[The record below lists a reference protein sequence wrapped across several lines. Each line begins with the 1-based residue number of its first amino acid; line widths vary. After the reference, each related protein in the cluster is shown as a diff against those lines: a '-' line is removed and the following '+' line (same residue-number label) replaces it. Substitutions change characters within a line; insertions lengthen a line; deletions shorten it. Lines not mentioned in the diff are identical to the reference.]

1 MIRDGDLRCTK
12 CRNDA
17 IISQR
22 YSGQILCRDHFIRDL
37 EAKAKREIRRNRW
50 LRSGDR
56 ICVALSGGYASATV
70 LSILLKLTEKRRD
83 IKLDALHIDNGAGV
97 ARRSA
102 EEIAASA
109 GVFLQIEKRNPEHT
123 IEEDIAA
130 CASGAGIRAVASGKT
145 LDDEAE
151 AVFRAFISGD
161 IRSLGSKSGTEEIRW
176 IYPLETIPAH
186 EVRLYAALHSD
197 WVFDEREERDESG
210 VDIQAVLG
218 AYTARHPST
227 LYAVYHI
234 GKRIRSCIPDTKQ

>member
-1 MIRDGDLRCTK
+1 MMRDGGLRCTK
-12 CRNDA
+12 CKNDA
-17 IISQR
+17 IIIQR
-22 YSGQILCRDHFIRDL
+22 YSGQMLCKDHFIHDL

-70 LSILLKLTEKRRD
+70 LSILLKLTDKRRD
-83 IKLDALHIDNGAGV
+83 IKLFALHIDCGASQ

-102 EEIAASA
+102 EEIASSA

-130 CASGAGIRAVASGKT
+130 YASGAGIRTVASGKT

-161 IRSLGSKSGTEEIRW
+161 IRSLGSESGTEEIRW
-176 IYPLETIPAH
+176 IYPLETIPAP
-186 EVRLYAALHSD
+186 EVRLYATLHSD
-197 WVFDEREERDESG
+197 WFFVEQEEKDNLGR
-210 VDIQAVLG
+210 DIQAVLG

-234 GKRIRSCIPDTKQ
+234 GKRIRSRIPDTKQ

>member
-1 MIRDGDLRCTK
+1 M
-12 CRNDA
+12 
-17 IISQR
+17 
-22 YSGQILCRDHFIRDL
+22 LCKDHFIHDL

-56 ICVALSGGYASATV
+56 ICVALSGGSASATV

-83 IKLDALHIDNGAGV
+83 IKLFALHIDCGTGV

-102 EEIAASA
+102 EEIASSA

-130 CASGAGIRAVASGKT
+130 CASGAGIRTVACGKT

-151 AVFRAFISGD
+151 AVFRAFISGN
-161 IRSLGSKSGTEEIRW
+161 IRSLGSESGTEEIRW
-176 IYPLETIPAH
+176 IYPLETIPAP
-186 EVRLYAALHSD
+186 EVRLYATLHSD
-197 WVFDEREERDESG
+197 WFFVEQEEKDNLGR
-210 VDIQAVLG
+210 DIQAVLG